1 MEHDMAKIDRI
12 VTQGEGRGLK
22 VQDLESLRPHMI
34 WSPDL
39 LKMAILTAPLS
50 LEDFRLT
57 YLKPNELN
65 YATRDYAM
73 NEVVWSVSQEGHI
86 VVSVTRGETVFFLT
100 ADTLS
105 EEEKRK
111 AQLTH
116 FLRGLTSFQFEHV
129 VSRTQ

>member
-1 MEHDMAKIDRI
+1 
-12 VTQGEGRGLK
+12 
-22 VQDLESLRPHMI
+22 MI

-50 LEDFRLT
+50 LEEFRLT
-57 YLKPNELN
+57 YLKPNELLC
-65 YATRDYAM
+65 ATREYAM
-73 NEVVWSVSQEGHI
+73 NDVVWSVSQEGHI
-86 VVSVTRGETVFFLT
+86 VVSVTCGKTGFFLT

-116 FLRGLTSFQFEHV
+116 FLRGPASLQFEHV